1 MIQLKIGTNTKRNT
15 VVVSEDISPKEALED
30 ADIDYSM
37 ATVHLDGAAL
47 SANEMNMTFAEHG
60 ITEKATLI
68 CVVKATNA

>member
-15 VVVSEDISPKEALED
+15 VVVDANITPKQ

-47 SANEMNMTFAEHG
+47 TANEMNMTFAEHG
-60 ITEKATLI
+60 ITETATLI

>member
-15 VVVSEDISPKEALED
+15 IVVDANITPKQALEN

-47 SANEMNMTFAEHG
+47 TANEMNMTFAEHG
-60 ITEKATLI
+60 ITETATLI